1 MTTQMTATG
10 VVFPDSTT
18 QTTAAGAS
26 SIPSGSVTNFYQA
39 AAPTG
44 WTQVTTMNDYA
55 MRIVSGSGGTTG
67 GTTAF
72 STVFSN
78 QTPTI
83 SVNVSG
89 LSAGATTL
97 STAQMPSHSHVIQ
110 AGNTC
115 GGGTVQ
121 PGTGNNGPSNTNAQ
135 GGGGSHSHSISG
147 SASGSSSAITLNVL
161 YQNHILCSKN

>member
-1 MTTQMTATG
+1 MPVTVGGTSITFNDATTL
-10 VVFPDSTT
+10 TT
-18 QTTAAGAS
+18 NP
-26 SIPSGSVTNFYQA
+26 IPSGTVTNFYQA
-39 AAPTG
+39 SAPTG

-97 STAQMPSHSHVIQ
+97 STAQMPSHTHTLNLF
-110 AGNTC
+110 GNSC
-115 GGGTVQ
+115 PPSGAYLASGGVSGST
-121 PGTGNNGPSNTNAQ
+121 TTNAQ
-135 GGGGSHSHSISG
+135 GGGGSHNHSISG